1 MDFKFKKMVYNT
13 KSLPLTHQRP
23 ISILNPSTQI
33 RNKYCLFYILFIL
46 NYLRGEKEKNGFW

>member
-33 RNKYCLFYILFIL
+33 RNKYCLFYIYKFKNL
-46 NYLRGEKEKNGFW
+46 NEL